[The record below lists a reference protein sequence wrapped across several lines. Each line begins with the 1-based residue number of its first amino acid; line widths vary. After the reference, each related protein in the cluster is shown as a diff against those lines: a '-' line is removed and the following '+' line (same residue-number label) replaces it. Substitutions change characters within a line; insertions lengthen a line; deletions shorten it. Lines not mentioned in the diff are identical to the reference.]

1 MRLAMP
7 EIADF
12 LQKIAVIHYCFTR
25 YNLIIWKSLRTN
37 TSVWKAVLRQQ
48 PYTRCASSRWAVPS
62 RWCLR
67 AREDH
72 ADDPSYSGNT
82 VFPLAGRIRG
92 SRIGSFALEAN
103 DGPNCLH
110 GGTSSRQACF
120 SLSSRSSDSLTWT
133 VCREA
138 GEDGL
143 PAARTYTTRY
153 ALDGKRLL
161 IDMMMDSDRTVPC
174 DMTSHLYFNLS
185 GESDILN
192 HVIQADSSRI
202 VVNDSSHCAFAVRKS
217 AGTDYDISRP
227 RRLADVTSSPLFS
240 FSKGLNN
247 AYILDE
253 GGAVRLSAGGL
264 RLTGRSDSR
273 AVVLYTGGYLEH
285 PMSHIAIEF
294 EDLPFSST
302 RQMTDRFRRHIEF
315 SFDWD

>member
-1 MRLAMP
+1 MEKLENQYICLESCPQA
-7 EIADF
+7 A
-12 LQKIAVIHYCFTR
+12 AVH
-25 YNLIIWKSLRTN
+25 SLRIIPLGRTV
-37 TSVWKAVLRQQ
+37 TLVLARQ
-48 PYTRCASSRWAVPS
+48 
-62 RWCLR
+62 
-67 AREDH
+67 EDH

-133 VCREA
+133 VRREA

-227 RRLADVTSSPLFS
+227 RRLADVTSSPLLS